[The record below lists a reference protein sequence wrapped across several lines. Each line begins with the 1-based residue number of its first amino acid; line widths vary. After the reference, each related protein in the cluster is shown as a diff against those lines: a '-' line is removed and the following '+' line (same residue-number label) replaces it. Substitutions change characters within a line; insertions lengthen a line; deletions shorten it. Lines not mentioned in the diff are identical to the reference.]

1 VVADPGL
8 LQVIGCAHQR
18 EPDTALSWHLV
29 GLVTTVLY
37 RLEERERAG
46 IKTGLLVVADR
57 GRERARLCAA
67 DTLFLTS
74 ALCK

>member
-1 VVADPGL
+1 LASCGT
-8 LQVIGCAHQR
+8 GHHCS
-18 EPDTALSWHLV
+18 LST
-29 GLVTTVLY
+29 GG
-37 RLEERERAG
+37 ERERAG